1 MDKDGKYMGLRF
13 FGQMTIETR
22 SFKDDNG
29 NYYEISIGSVCKD
42 SSDRNTVFHAC
53 GVAIDYL
60 SRPERGAYMTGGAEN
75 G

>member
-1 MDKDGKYMGLRF
+1 MDKNGKYMGLRF

-42 SSDRNTVFHAC
+42 SRDRDTVFHAC

-60 SRPERGAYMTGGAEN
+60 SRPECGADMRGGTDDA
-75 G
+75 

>member
-1 MDKDGKYMGLRF
+1 MDKNGKYIGLRF

-42 SSDRNTVFHAC
+42 SSDRDTVFHAC

-60 SRPERGAYMTGGAEN
+60 SRPECGAGIKGGTDNA
-75 G
+75 